1 MEKWNL
7 VERKPFACVAEAL
20 AHYYGL
26 GFKTWDERDHDSV
39 ILRKGMEEVRIK
51 RNGFL
56 DVSASHI
63 RLD

>member
-1 MEKWNL
+1 MENWNL
-7 VERKPFACVAEAL
+7 VERKPFVCVADAV

-26 GFKTWDERDHDSV
+26 GFKTWEEVDSER
-39 ILRKGMEEVRIK
+39 IMRKGREEVRIK

>member
-1 MEKWNL
+1 MENWTL
-7 VERKPFACVAEAL
+7 VERKPFACVSDAV

-26 GFKTWDERDHDSV
+26 GFKTWEELDSER
-39 ILRKGMEEVRIK
+39 IMRKGIEEVRITK
-51 RNGFL
+51 RGFL